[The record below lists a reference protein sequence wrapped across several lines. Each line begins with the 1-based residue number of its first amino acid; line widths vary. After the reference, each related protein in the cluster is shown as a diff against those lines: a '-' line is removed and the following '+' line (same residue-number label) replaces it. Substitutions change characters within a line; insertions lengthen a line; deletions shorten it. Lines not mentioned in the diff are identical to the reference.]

1 MRYINQDY
9 IGIKPIKFSGNEYY
23 QIGIDDWN
31 ITVGLGGLIKIA
43 NETNRII
50 QDYVDKLDKED

>member
-9 IGIKPIKFSGNEYY
+9 IEIKPIKCAGNEFY
-23 QIGIDDWN
+23 QVGTDDWN

-43 NETNRII
+43 NEANRSI